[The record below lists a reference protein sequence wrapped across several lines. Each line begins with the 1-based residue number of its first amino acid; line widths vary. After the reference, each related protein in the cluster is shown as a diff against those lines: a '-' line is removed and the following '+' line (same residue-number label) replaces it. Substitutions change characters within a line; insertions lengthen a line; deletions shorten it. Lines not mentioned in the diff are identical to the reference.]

1 MFLSDIRA
9 DDEGMTLLDRPD
21 VVDPEFAT
29 EPPAHQP
36 HRTWPW
42 ALAVAS
48 FVGIVSGGITIVDKI
63 ALLQNPVA
71 GSFCDVNAQLGCT
84 PVLLASQSSVL
95 GPPNALLGVIMFAVL
110 GTSGLVVA
118 TGGRSSA
125 GYRKAMVGLA
135 VFFALFLTWYM
146 AQVAFVIGSLCPF
159 CTVCAACVLVAV
171 LATTAWPLIRMAR
184 DSSARSR
191 GSPGAIPTS
200 SWWWAGES
208 SSPRC
213 CTRASGSCDTPG

>member
-9 DDEGMTLLDRPD
+9 DDQGMTLLDRPD
-21 VVDPEFAT
+21 VVDPDFAT
-29 EPPAHQP
+29 EPPARQP

-171 LATTAWPLIRMAR
+171 LATSRMAA
-184 DSSARSR
+184 DSDGTRFQRALAGVTR
-191 GSPGAIPTS
+191 GNTDVVVVVGWGVLIAAMLY
-200 SWWWAGES
+200 AGIWVL
-208 SSPRC
+208 
-213 CTRASGSCDTPG
+213 